1 MELASNLKYFICEF
15 AKLDPYLIFSHNI
28 YIYIY
33 IYRIYEEKLNIK
45 KKMKQLQ

>member
-15 AKLDPYLIFSHNI
+15 AKLDPYLIFSHNN
-28 YIYIY
+28 YIY
-33 IYRIYEEKLNIK
+33 IYRIYKEKLNIK